1 MKKKYSFRKFS
12 NDIHLWL
19 GIASG
24 LVLFVVCLTGTI
36 LTFEKEIVE
45 WADADRYRVEAPAGA
60 AAIPID
66 QLVTKTEA
74 GLKGKVTGIEIP
86 ANPNAVYRFTV
97 EEKGAKGDKAEKGGG
112 SGAEGKMRSSGV
124 NQTKGERAEKAK
136 AGEGKGKPEGG
147 PGAKSGKG
155 GGGGGKTYLV
165 NPYNGDITGT
175 TKSAT
180 AEFFSTMMGLHRW
193 LLMQDSGGKII
204 VGAATI
210 IFVFLVLS
218 GIVLWWPIKLRNW
231 KQGLQIKFSGN
242 WKRINHDLH
251 NTLGFYS
258 FLVLL
263 VMSLTG
269 LCWSFEW
276 YKKGL
281 SDVLGD
287 EVFKQRKEKPMAS
300 DPLNA
305 GTVEKPMLASLIATA
320 DQSFPYEGNY
330 RLRFPA
336 DSAGS
341 YVINKSRTGFFAL
354 TAADKIQFEQYTG
367 AVLKTEKFSD
377 KPFNQ
382 QVAGSVR
389 SLHLGDIFG
398 TFSKIIYF
406 LACLFATSLPVTGTI
421 IWINKL
427 RKKNKQKSSN
437 RRKIQRL
444 KQHQPVTVA

>member
-45 WADADRYRVEAPAGA
+45 WADAERYHVEAPAGA
-60 AAIPID
+60 AVVPID
-66 QLVTKTEA
+66 QLVAKTEA
-74 GLKGKVTGIEIP
+74 GLKGKVTGIEMP

-97 EEKGAKGDKAEKGGG
+97 QEKGAKDDKREAGGRGGNGVKG
-112 SGAEGKMRSSGV
+112 
-124 NQTKGERAEKAK
+124 RA
-136 AGEGKGKPEGG
+136 EGG
-147 PGAKSGKG
+147 PGAKGGKG
-155 GGGGGKTYLV
+155 GGGGGKTYLI

-175 TKSAT
+175 TKTAT

-193 LLMQDSGGKII
+193 LLLQDSGGKII

-218 GIVLWWPIKLRNW
+218 GLVLWWPLKLRNW
-231 KQGLQIKFSGN
+231 KQGFQIKFSGN

-263 VMSLTG
+263 VMALTG

-276 YKKGL
+276 YKKGV

-287 EVFKQRKEKPMAS
+287 EVFKQRREKPLPS

-305 GTVEKPMLASLIATA
+305 GVAGKPMLAALISTA

-367 AVLKTEKFSD
+367 AVLKIEKFSD
-377 KPFNQ
+377 KPFNE

-427 RKKNKQKSSN
+427 RKKNKKQGAN
-437 RRKIQRL
+437 RRRIQRL
-444 KQHQPVTVA
+444 QQHQVAPIV

>member
-1 MKKKYSFRKFS
+1 MKTKYSFRKFS
-12 NDIHLWL
+12 NDLHLWL

-36 LTFEKEIVE
+36 LTFEHEIVE
-45 WADADRYRVEAPAGA
+45 WADSERYEVSAPANA
-60 AAIPID
+60 QVMPID
-66 QLVTKTEA
+66 LLVAKTEA

-86 ANPNAVYRFTV
+86 KDKNGVYRFTLK
-97 EEKGAKGDKAEKGGG
+97 EDAPKGEKGVGRPAEGGARAGGGDRAEGGGKRGAEGGAKAGAAAKGGG
-112 SGAEGKMRSSGV
+112 GS
-124 NQTKGERAEKAK
+124 
-136 AGEGKGKPEGG
+136 
-147 PGAKSGKG
+147 
-155 GGGGGKTYLV
+155 GGGKTYLV
-165 NPYNGDITGT
+165 NPYTAEVTGS

-193 LLMQDSGGKII
+193 LLLQDNGGKIV

-218 GIVLWWPIKLRNW
+218 GLVIWWPLKLRNW
-231 KQGLQIKFSGN
+231 KQGFQIKFSAN

-263 VMSLTG
+263 IMALTG
-269 LCWSFEW
+269 LCWSFAW
-276 YKKGL
+276 YKTGL
-281 SDVLGD
+281 SDILGD
-287 EVFKQRKEKPMAS
+287 EVFKQRREQPLPS
-300 DPLNA
+300 DPANA
-305 GTVEKPMLASLIATA
+305 GTKPTLASLISTA
-320 DQSFPYEGNY
+320 DAAFPYEGNY
-330 RLRFPA
+330 RVRFPA

-341 YVINKSRTGFFAL
+341 YVISKTRSGFFVL
-354 TAADKIQFEQYTG
+354 TAADKIQLEQYTG
-367 AVLKTEKFSD
+367 VVLKAELFSD
-377 KPFNQ
+377 KPFNE

-389 SLHLGDIFG
+389 SLHLGDIYG

-427 RKKNKQKSSN
+427 RKKSKKRDANK
-437 RRKIQRL
+437 RRIKRL
-444 KQHQPVTVA
+444 QQHEVIGA

>member
-1 MKKKYSFRKFS
+1 MKKKYNFRKFS

-45 WADADRYRVEAPAGA
+45 WADSERYHVEASAGA
-60 AAIPID
+60 KVIPID
-66 QLVTKTEA
+66 ALVAKTEA
-74 GLKGKVTGIEIP
+74 GLKAKVTGIEIP

-97 EEKGAKGDKAEKGGG
+97 QEKGPKGGG
-112 SGAEGKMRSSGV
+112 KPGK
-124 NQTKGERAEKAK
+124 
-136 AGEGKGKPEGG
+136 
-147 PGAKSGKG
+147 

-193 LLMQDSGGKII
+193 LLLQDGGGKII

-218 GIVLWWPIKLRNW
+218 GLVLWWPIKLRNW
-231 KQGLQIKFSGN
+231 KQGFQIKFSGN

-258 FLVLL
+258 FIVLL
-263 VMSLTG
+263 IMALTG

-276 YKKGL
+276 YKTGV

-287 EVFKQRKEKPMAS
+287 EVFKQRKEKPMPS

-305 GTVEKPMLASLIATA
+305 GNAEKPMLASLISSA
-320 DQSFPYEGNY
+320 DQNFPYQGNY

-341 YVINKSRTGFFAL
+341 YVINKSRSGFFVL

-377 KPFNQ
+377 KPFNE
-382 QVAGSVR
+382 QVASSVR
-389 SLHLGDIFG
+389 SLHLGDIYG

-427 RKKNKQKSSN
+427 RKKSKKQASGK
-437 RRKIQRL
+437 RRIQRL
-444 KQHQPVTVA
+444 QQHQAAASI

>member
-1 MKKKYSFRKFS
+1 MKKKYSFRKLS

-45 WADADRYRVEAPAGA
+45 WVDSDRYHVEAAAGA
-60 AAIPID
+60 TVIPID
-66 QLVTKTEA
+66 ELVAKTEA

-86 ANPNAVYRFTV
+86 ASPNAVYRFTV
-97 EEKGAKGDKAEKGGG
+97 QEKGLKG
-112 SGAEGKMRSSGV
+112 
-124 NQTKGERAEKAK
+124 
-136 AGEGKGKPEGG
+136 GKPEG
-147 PGAKSGKG
+147 PKSGKPEG
-155 GGGGGKTYLV
+155 PKGGKGGGGGKTYLV

-193 LLMQDSGGKII
+193 LLLQDSGGKII

-218 GIVLWWPIKLRNW
+218 GLVLWWPIKLRNW
-231 KQGLQIKFSGN
+231 KQGFQIKFSAN

-251 NTLGFYS
+251 NTLGFYA

-263 VMSLTG
+263 IMSLTG

-276 YKKGL
+276 YKTGV
-281 SDVLGD
+281 SDILGD
-287 EVFKQRKEKPMAS
+287 EVFKQRKEKPMPS

-305 GTVEKPMLASLIATA
+305 GGAEKPMLASLISTA
-320 DQSFPYEGNY
+320 DQNFPYEGNY

-341 YVINKSRTGFFAL
+341 YVINKSRSGFLAL

-377 KPFNQ
+377 KPFNE
-382 QVAGSVR
+382 QVASSVR
-389 SLHLGDIFG
+389 SLHLGDIYG

-427 RKKNKQKSSN
+427 RKKSKKQAAGK
-437 RRKIQRL
+437 RRVQRL
-444 KQHQPVTVA
+444 QQHPVATAG

>member
-45 WADADRYRVEAPAGA
+45 WTDAERYHVEAPAGA
-60 AAIPID
+60 AVIPID
-66 QLVTKTEA
+66 QLVAKTEA
-74 GLKGKVTGIEIP
+74 GLKGKVTGIEMP
-86 ANPNAVYRFTV
+86 ANPDAVYSFTV
-97 EEKGAKGDKAEKGGG
+97 QEKSPKGEKAEAGGKGGPEDKMQSRGADKA
-112 SGAEGKMRSSGV
+112 
-124 NQTKGERAEKAK
+124 KA

-147 PGAKSGKG
+147 PGAKGGKG

-193 LLMQDSGGKII
+193 LLLQDSGGKIV

-218 GIVLWWPIKLRNW
+218 GIVLWWPLKLRNW
-231 KQGLQIKFSGN
+231 KQGFQIKFSGN

-263 VMSLTG
+263 VMALTG

-276 YKKGL
+276 YKKGA
-281 SDVLGD
+281 SDLLGD
-287 EVFKQRKEKPMAS
+287 EVFKQRREKPLPS

-305 GTVEKPMLASLIATA
+305 GVAGKPMLAALISTA
-320 DQSFPYEGNY
+320 NQSFPYEGNY

-367 AVLKTEKFSD
+367 AVLKIEKFSD
-377 KPFNQ
+377 KPFNE

-406 LACLFATSLPVTGTI
+406 FACLFATSLPVTGTI

-427 RKKNKQKSSN
+427 RKKNKKQGAN
-437 RRKIQRL
+437 RRRIQRL
-444 KQHQPVTVA
+444 QQHQVAPTV

>member
-1 MKKKYSFRKFS
+1 MNKKYSFRKFS

-45 WADADRYRVEAPAGA
+45 WADAERYHVEAPAGTG
-60 AAIPID
+60 AIPID
-66 QLVTKTEA
+66 QLVGKTEA

-97 EEKGAKGDKAEKGGG
+97 QEKGPKGG
-112 SGAEGKMRSSGV
+112 
-124 NQTKGERAEKAK
+124 KA
-136 AGEGKGKPEGG
+136 EGG
-147 PGAKSGKG
+147 PGAKGGK
-155 GGGGGKTYLV
+155 GGGGKTYLV
-165 NPYNGDITGT
+165 NPYNGDIMGT

-180 AEFFSTMMGLHRW
+180 AEFSSTTMGLHRW
-193 LLMQDSGGKII
+193 LLLQDSGGKIV

-231 KQGLQIKFSGN
+231 KQGFQIKFSGN

-263 VMSLTG
+263 VMALTG

-276 YKKGL
+276 YKKGA
-281 SDVLGD
+281 SDILGD

-305 GTVEKPMLASLIATA
+305 AAAVKPMLASLISTA

-367 AVLKTEKFSD
+367 AVLKTERFSD

-398 TFSKIIYF
+398 TFSKIMYF

-427 RKKNKQKSSN
+427 RKKNKKQASSK
-437 RRKIQRL
+437 RRIQRL
-444 KQHQPVTVA
+444 KQHQTAPAL